1 MQRSS
6 WSHIW
11 FPTKK
16 WLISQIFW
24 QLTRQ
29 CDNNH
34 SLNCYNNAMLQKE
47 WKHRHDSMELFELN
61 LFKCSM
67 FKGQVAM
74 AFPKKSLLTLT
85 EPLEV
90 VFRIKCALFEKYG
103 GHNLSF
109 CVFLPPRVHL
119 LSPLFDISFFLNIF
133 STFPNFSS
141 TFPQLF
147 LNFSPSKCT
156 FCPFCLIFD
165 VSESDFNGSLPSC
178 IESQAR
184 TFTCLQIR

>member
-1 MQRSS
+1 
-6 WSHIW
+6 
-11 FPTKK
+11 
-16 WLISQIFW
+16 
-24 QLTRQ
+24 
-29 CDNNH
+29 
-34 SLNCYNNAMLQKE
+34 MLQKE

-61 LFKCSM
+61 LFKCSK

-74 AFPKKSLLTLT
+74 AFSKKSLLTLT

-90 VFRIKCALFEKYG
+90 VFRIKYLCLRSTG
-103 GHNLSF
+103 GTILVSVF
-109 CVFLPPRVHL
+109 FLPPRVHL

-165 VSESDFNGSLPSC
+165 VSESDFNGMH
-178 IESQAR
+178 
-184 TFTCLQIR
+184 